1 MGKGYELEK
10 RVLAMISEQ
19 YEGIYQLN
27 LADKKVICIYD
38 GRDAWGPD
46 DVLDRD
52 IWRDRLVGLCHP
64 EDKENLQPVL
74 AEDSL
79 FLLGKKE
86 AKTDKISRDFRFMIE
101 QGYRWINLM
110 LVPDPAHG
118 QITVTF
124 RDVTHR
130 YEYDEIIRRKNME
143 LRRMLQTA
151 EQYRDALL
159 TESVVLYQVNFS
171 KNLIENEIFQRDK
184 KTNGMV
190 RVLNTVGIHTPCAYD
205 EYCARWQGRVSKDT
219 LAEYRKFSSA
229 SYMVEAYQDG
239 KTLLRQDYRTLDSTG
254 EEMWINKTIYLTK
267 DNIQGDIIGIVSLRN
282 VTDRYRQDYLR
293 ESLEKQA
300 SLDLLTGLYNHVTGE
315 LLIKSKI
322 NNEKYVDAAFIIFD
336 IDSFKKINDTHGHYF
351 GDCVLQ
357 KVSDCLKGCIREDQ
371 DIAARYGGD
380 EFVVFM
386 TYKQE
391 DDIKDIVE
399 RIFDSVSCQY
409 EGIAISIS
417 MGICL
422 SSACDGGYYDLYKK
436 ADKSLYDAKAGGK
449 GCYVYYEA

>member
-1 MGKGYELEK
+1 MGKGYELAK

-64 EDKENLQPVL
+64 EDKENLQSVL

-124 RDVTHR
+124 RNVTHR

-239 KTLLRQDYRTLDSTG
+239 KTLLRQEYRTLDSTG

-315 LLIKSKI
+315 VLIKSKI

-409 EGIAISIS
+409 EGLAISIS

-422 SSACDGGYYDLYKK
+422 FSACDGGYYDLYKK

-449 GCYVYYEA
+449 GQYVYYEA

>member
-64 EDKENLQPVL
+64 EDKENLQSVL

-171 KNLIENEIFQRDK
+171 K
-184 KTNGMV
+184 T
-190 RVLNTVGIHTPCAYD
+190 
-205 EYCARWQGRVSKDT
+205 
-219 LAEYRKFSSA
+219 
-229 SYMVEAYQDG
+229 
-239 KTLLRQDYRTLDSTG
+239 
-254 EEMWINKTIYLTK
+254 
-267 DNIQGDIIGIVSLRN
+267 
-282 VTDRYRQDYLR
+282 
-293 ESLEKQA
+293 
-300 SLDLLTGLYNHVTGE
+300 
-315 LLIKSKI
+315 
-322 NNEKYVDAAFIIFD
+322 
-336 IDSFKKINDTHGHYF
+336 
-351 GDCVLQ
+351 
-357 KVSDCLKGCIREDQ
+357 
-371 DIAARYGGD
+371 
-380 EFVVFM
+380 
-386 TYKQE
+386 
-391 DDIKDIVE
+391 
-399 RIFDSVSCQY
+399 
-409 EGIAISIS
+409 
-417 MGICL
+417 
-422 SSACDGGYYDLYKK
+422 
-436 ADKSLYDAKAGGK
+436 
-449 GCYVYYEA
+449 

>member
-64 EDKENLQPVL
+64 EDKENLQSVL

-399 RIFDSVSCQY
+399 RIFDSVSC
-409 EGIAISIS
+409 
-417 MGICL
+417 L
-422 SSACDGGYYDLYKK
+422 F
-436 ADKSLYDAKAGGK
+436 
-449 GCYVYYEA
+449 

>member
-64 EDKENLQPVL
+64 EDKENLQSVL

-322 NNEKYVDAAFIIFD
+322 DNEKYVDAAFIIFD

-357 KVSDCLKGCIREDQ
+357 NNVHGYP
-371 DIAARYGGD
+371 IASRAA
-380 EFVVFM
+380 
-386 TYKQE
+386 
-391 DDIKDIVE
+391 
-399 RIFDSVSCQY
+399 SVRNRTLPHDTAGMS
-409 EGIAISIS
+409 
-417 MGICL
+417 L
-422 SSACDGGYYDLYKK
+422 SYS
-436 ADKSLYDAKAGGK
+436 
-449 GCYVYYEA
+449 

>member
-64 EDKENLQPVL
+64 EDKENLQSVL

-357 KVSDCLKGCIREDQ
+357 KVCDCLKGCIREDQ

>member
-10 RVLAMISEQ
+10 RVLAMISQQ

-38 GRDAWGPD
+38 GRDAWGTD

-64 EDKENLQPVL
+64 EDKENLQSVL

-124 RDVTHR
+124 RNVTHR

-322 NNEKYVDAAFIIFD
+322 DNEKYVDAAFIIFD

-357 KVSDCLKGCIREDQ
+357 KVSDCLKGCIREEQ

-409 EGIAISIS
+409 EGLVISVS

-436 ADKSLYDAKAGGK
+436 ADKSLYAAKAGGK
-449 GCYVYYEA
+449 GQYVYYEA

>member
-64 EDKENLQPVL
+64 EDKENLQSVL

-219 LAEYRKFSSA
+219 LAEYRKFSFA

>member
-64 EDKENLQPVL
+64 EDKENLQSVL

-124 RDVTHR
+124 CDVTHR

-171 KNLIENEIFQRDK
+171 KNLIENEIFQKDK

-315 LLIKSKI
+315 VLIKSKI
-322 NNEKYVDAAFIIFD
+322 NNEKYVDAAFIILD
-336 IDSFKKINDTHGHYF
+336 RKS
-351 GDCVLQ
+351 
-357 KVSDCLKGCIREDQ
+357 
-371 DIAARYGGD
+371 
-380 EFVVFM
+380 VV
-386 TYKQE
+386 
-391 DDIKDIVE
+391 
-399 RIFDSVSCQY
+399 
-409 EGIAISIS
+409 
-417 MGICL
+417 
-422 SSACDGGYYDLYKK
+422 
-436 ADKSLYDAKAGGK
+436 
-449 GCYVYYEA
+449 

>member
-64 EDKENLQPVL
+64 EDKENLQSVL

-151 EQYRDALL
+151 EQYWDALL

-171 KNLIENEIFQRDK
+171 KNLIENEIFQKDK

-190 RVLNTVGIHTPCAYD
+190 RVLNIVGIHTPCAYD

-315 LLIKSKI
+315 VLIKSKI

>member
-38 GRDAWGPD
+38 GRDAWEPD

-64 EDKENLQPVL
+64 EDKENLQSVL

>member
-64 EDKENLQPVL
+64 EDKENLQSVL

-229 SYMVEAYQDG
+229 SYMVEAYRDG

-315 LLIKSKI
+315 LLINSKI

>member
-1 MGKGYELEK
+1 
-10 RVLAMISEQ
+10 
-19 YEGIYQLN
+19 
-27 LADKKVICIYD
+27 
-38 GRDAWGPD
+38 
-46 DVLDRD
+46 
-52 IWRDRLVGLCHP
+52 
-64 EDKENLQPVL
+64 
-74 AEDSL
+74 
-79 FLLGKKE
+79 
-86 AKTDKISRDFRFMIE
+86 MIE

-315 LLIKSKI
+315 VLIKSKI

>member
-52 IWRDRLVGLCHP
+52 IWRDRLVGLCDP
-64 EDKENLQPVL
+64 EDKENLQSVL

-86 AKTDKISRDFRFMIE
+86 AKTHKISRDFRFMIE

-124 RDVTHR
+124 CDVTHR

-159 TESVVLYQVNFS
+159 TVSVVLYQVNFS
-171 KNLIENEIFQRDK
+171 KNLIENEIFQKDK

-315 LLIKSKI
+315 VLIKSKI

-357 KVSDCLKGCIREDQ
+357 KVSDCLKGCIREEQ

-380 EFVVFM
+380 E
-386 TYKQE
+386 
-391 DDIKDIVE
+391 
-399 RIFDSVSCQY
+399 
-409 EGIAISIS
+409 
-417 MGICL
+417 
-422 SSACDGGYYDLYKK
+422 LY
-436 ADKSLYDAKAGGK
+436 S
-449 GCYVYYEA
+449 

>member
-64 EDKENLQPVL
+64 EDKENLQSVL

-171 KNLIENEIFQRDK
+171 KNLIENEIFQKDK

-205 EYCARWQGRVSKDT
+205 EYCARWQGRVSRDT

-315 LLIKSKI
+315 VLSKI

-409 EGIAISIS
+409 EGLAISIS

>member
-64 EDKENLQPVL
+64 EDKENLQSVL

-293 ESLEKQA
+293 ESLKKQA

>member
-64 EDKENLQPVL
+64 EDKENLQSVL

-229 SYMVEAYQDG
+229 SYMVEAYRDG

>member
-64 EDKENLQPVL
+64 EDKENLQSVL

-124 RDVTHR
+124 CDVTHR

-171 KNLIENEIFQRDK
+171 KNLIENEIFQKDK

-315 LLIKSKI
+315 VLIKSKI

>member
-38 GRDAWGPD
+38 GRDAWGTD

-52 IWRDRLVGLCHP
+52 IWRDRLVGLCHS
-64 EDKENLQPVL
+64 EDKENLQSVL

-79 FLLGKKE
+79 LLLGKKE

-322 NNEKYVDAAFIIFD
+322 DNEKYVDAAFIIFD

-357 KVSDCLKGCIREDQ
+357 KVSDCLKGCIREEQ

-409 EGIAISIS
+409 EGLAISIS

>member
-10 RVLAMISEQ
+10 RVLTMISEQ

-38 GRDAWGPD
+38 GRDAWGTD

-52 IWRDRLVGLCHP
+52 IWRDRLVGLCHS
-64 EDKENLQPVL
+64 EDKENLQSVL

-79 FLLGKKE
+79 LLLGKKG

-315 LLIKSKI
+315 VLIKSKI

-409 EGIAISIS
+409 EGLAISIS

>member
-64 EDKENLQPVL
+64 EDKENLQSVL

-124 RDVTHR
+124 CDVTHR

-171 KNLIENEIFQRDK
+171 KNLIENEIFQKDK

-315 LLIKSKI
+315 VLIKSKI

-357 KVSDCLKGCIREDQ
+357 KVSDCLKGCIREEQ

-380 EFVVFM
+380 E
-386 TYKQE
+386 
-391 DDIKDIVE
+391 
-399 RIFDSVSCQY
+399 
-409 EGIAISIS
+409 
-417 MGICL
+417 
-422 SSACDGGYYDLYKK
+422 LY
-436 ADKSLYDAKAGGK
+436 S
-449 GCYVYYEA
+449 

>member
-64 EDKENLQPVL
+64 EDKENLESVL

>member
-64 EDKENLQPVL
+64 EDKENLQSVL

-322 NNEKYVDAAFIIFD
+322 NGRRGAEFGIALLAFFVDACTANNTVAIVMTGPIAKEISEEFDVDPRRSASLLDMFTSVGQGIIPYGAQLLSAATLTGLTPLQIIPNLYYPLLMGVCGVLAIIFRPQ
-336 IDSFKKINDTHGHYF
+336 SKKNYS
-351 GDCVLQ
+351 
-357 KVSDCLKGCIREDQ
+357 KVKW
-371 DIAARYGGD
+371 
-380 EFVVFM
+380 
-386 TYKQE
+386 
-391 DDIKDIVE
+391 
-399 RIFDSVSCQY
+399 
-409 EGIAISIS
+409 
-417 MGICL
+417 
-422 SSACDGGYYDLYKK
+422 
-436 ADKSLYDAKAGGK
+436 
-449 GCYVYYEA
+449 

>member
-64 EDKENLQPVL
+64 EDKENLQSVL

-254 EEMWINKTIYLTK
+254 EEMLINKTIYLTK

-391 DDIKDIVE
+391 DDTKDIVE

>member
-64 EDKENLQPVL
+64 EDKENLQSVL

-409 EGIAISIS
+409 EWIAISIS

>member
-1 MGKGYELEK
+1 MGKGYELGK

-64 EDKENLQPVL
+64 EDKENLQSVL

-322 NNEKYVDAAFIIFD
+322 DNEKYVDAAFIIFD

-357 KVSDCLKGCIREDQ
+357 KVSDCLKGCIRPV
-371 DIAARYGGD
+371 RSSP
-380 EFVVFM
+380 M
-386 TYKQE
+386 TG
-391 DDIKDIVE
+391 
-399 RIFDSVSCQY
+399 S
-409 EGIAISIS
+409 G
-417 MGICL
+417 
-422 SSACDGGYYDLYKK
+422 
-436 ADKSLYDAKAGGK
+436 
-449 GCYVYYEA
+449 

>member
-1 MGKGYELEK
+1 M
-10 RVLAMISEQ
+10 
-19 YEGIYQLN
+19 
-27 LADKKVICIYD
+27 
-38 GRDAWGPD
+38 
-46 DVLDRD
+46 
-52 IWRDRLVGLCHP
+52 
-64 EDKENLQPVL
+64 
-74 AEDSL
+74 
-79 FLLGKKE
+79 
-86 AKTDKISRDFRFMIE
+86 
-101 QGYRWINLM
+101 
-110 LVPDPAHG
+110 
-118 QITVTF
+118 
-124 RDVTHR
+124 
-130 YEYDEIIRRKNME
+130 
-143 LRRMLQTA
+143 
-151 EQYRDALL
+151 
-159 TESVVLYQVNFS
+159 
-171 KNLIENEIFQRDK
+171 
-184 KTNGMV
+184 
-190 RVLNTVGIHTPCAYD
+190 
-205 EYCARWQGRVSKDT
+205 
-219 LAEYRKFSSA
+219 
-229 SYMVEAYQDG
+229 
-239 KTLLRQDYRTLDSTG
+239 RQDYRTLDSTG

-322 NNEKYVDAAFIIFD
+322 DNEKYVDAAFIIFD

-357 KVSDCLKGCIREDQ
+357 KVSDCLKGCIREEQ

-409 EGIAISIS
+409 EGLVISVS

-436 ADKSLYDAKAGGK
+436 ADKSLYAAKAGGK
-449 GCYVYYEA
+449 GQYVYYEA

>member
-38 GRDAWGPD
+38 GRDAWGTD

-64 EDKENLQPVL
+64 EDKENLQSVL

-322 NNEKYVDAAFIIFD
+322 DNEKYVDAAFIIFD

-357 KVSDCLKGCIREDQ
+357 KVSDCLKGCIREEQ
-371 DIAARYGGD
+371 DIAAR
-380 EFVVFM
+380 
-386 TYKQE
+386 
-391 DDIKDIVE
+391 
-399 RIFDSVSCQY
+399 
-409 EGIAISIS
+409 
-417 MGICL
+417 
-422 SSACDGGYYDLYKK
+422 
-436 ADKSLYDAKAGGK
+436 
-449 GCYVYYEA
+449 

>member
-1 MGKGYELEK
+1 MLF
-10 RVLAMISEQ
+10 RS
-19 YEGIYQLN
+19 
-27 LADKKVICIYD
+27 
-38 GRDAWGPD
+38 
-46 DVLDRD
+46 
-52 IWRDRLVGLCHP
+52 DRLVGLCHP
-64 EDKENLQPVL
+64 EDKENLQSVF

-171 KNLIENEIFQRDK
+171 KNLIENDLFQKDK

-190 RVLNTVGIHTPCAYD
+190 RVLNTVGIHAPCAYD

-239 KTLLRQDYRTLDSTG
+239 KTLLRQEYRTLDSTG

-315 LLIKSKI
+315 VLIKSKI
-322 NNEKYVDAAFIIFD
+322 DNEKYVDAAFIIFD

-371 DIAARYGGD
+371 DIAARYGG
-380 EFVVFM
+380 E
-386 TYKQE
+386 
-391 DDIKDIVE
+391 IGRASCRE
-399 RIFDSVSCQY
+399 RV
-409 EGIAISIS
+409 
-417 MGICL
+417 
-422 SSACDGGYYDLYKK
+422 
-436 ADKSLYDAKAGGK
+436 
-449 GCYVYYEA
+449 